1 MKRKFLFWIVVISSL
16 GVLFFWNLIWSW
28 MQMGDTTESLF
39 SEEFLWMAGI
49 PVVFAVLLL
58 IDEWDDID

>member
-1 MKRKFLFWIVVISSL
+1 
-16 GVLFFWNLIWSW
+16 
-28 MQMGDTTESLF
+28 MGDTTESLF